1 VFGESLSGI
10 KGMFATVTFST
21 DSTTD
26 PTGKKEL
33 FAVASTYVE
42 SSY

>member
-1 VFGESLSGI
+1 MSGI
-10 KGMFATVTFST
+10 KGLTAQVTFSV
-21 DSTTD
+21 DTTTN

-33 FAVASTYVE
+33 FATSATYVE